1 MISPSIN
8 NAGPF
13 ILPCN
18 GEKTLPV
25 LLTIS
30 NYAEKILLKFSLIP
44 YDRNEGEERWHKF
57 NTRKRNHYYQ
67 NGSLE
72 D

>member
-8 NAGPF
+8 SASPF

-30 NYAEKILLKFSLIP
+30 IYAEKIPSQIF
-44 YDRNEGEERWHKF
+44 F
-57 NTRKRNHYYQ
+57 NTVR
-67 NGSLE
+67 
-72 D
+72 

>member
-8 NAGPF
+8 NAGPI

-30 NYAEKILLKFSLIP
+30 NYAEKIPSQIF
-44 YDRNEGEERWHKF
+44 F
-57 NTRKRNHYYQ
+57 NTVR
-67 NGSLE
+67 
-72 D
+72 